1 MSTSS
6 TPNIV
11 TRFAPS
17 PTGPLHVGGVRTMLF
32 SYYYA
37 KQYGGK
43 CILRI
48 EDTDKERSK
57 PEHTEYIHECV
68 KWLGI
73 EFDTTVIQSEHVARH
88 KECIEKLLKDDAAYV
103 SKEKNEQGIEREVVR
118 FRNPGTKVKFTDL
131 IRGDIEVDTTDLK
144 DFVIAR
150 SINDPLFHLAV
161 VIDDADEGVTHIVRG
176 EDHISNTPRQILI
189 QRALGFPQPTYAH
202 LPLILDE
209 DRSKLSKRKH
219 GEKVAALFYRDQGY
233 EPEALCNF
241 LSLLGWNPGT
251 DQEIFSREEL
261 IKLFSFDRVQKAG
274 AIFNIE
280 KLRHIN
286 REYIRAMP
294 ADIRR
299 GKINERLVKKNIKID
314 QFNDAQLATLYAA
327 LDERIHTFADIDAL
341 VDAGGELSFIG
352 EDHYVAPEKER
363 ITWKK
368 STPEMALTHVAGVK
382 KLLEDAPTEAWN
394 SAEAIKETI
403 WPYVEINGKGD
414 VLWPLRMTLT
424 GLQAS
429 PDPFACLALLGRE
442 ESLRRIALQL
452 DK

>member
-1 MSTSS
+1 M
-6 TPNIV
+6 
-11 TRFAPS
+11 
-17 PTGPLHVGGVRTMLF
+17 HVGTVRTLLF
-32 SYYYA
+32 NYYFA
-37 KQYGGK
+37 KQQGGI
-43 CILRI
+43 CRFRI

-57 PEHTEYIHECV
+57 PEYAQYVRDCLRWLNIELDGEEYA
-68 KWLGI
+68 
-73 EFDTTVIQSEHVARH
+73 QSAHAPRH
-88 KECIEKLLKDDAAYV
+88 AQCMQQLIDKDMAYI
-103 SKEKNEQGIEREVVR
+103 SKEKNEQGVEREVVR
-118 FRNPGTKVKFTDL
+118 FRNPGTKVAFTDL
-131 IRGDIEVDTTDLK
+131 IRGDIEFDTTDLK
-144 DFVIAR
+144 DFVIGR
-150 SINDPLFHLAV
+150 TINDPVYHLAV
-161 VIDDADEGVTHIVRG
+161 VVDDADMGVTHVIRG
-176 EDHISNTPRQILI
+176 EDHISNTARQILI
-189 QRALGFPQPTYAH
+189 QRALGFPQPAYAH
-202 LPLILDE
+202 LPLILAE

-219 GEKVAALFYRDQGY
+219 GDLVAALYYRDQGY

-294 ADIRR
+294 ADARR
-299 GKINERLVKKNIKID
+299 NKINERLIKKNMQPD
-314 QFNDAQLATLYAA
+314 QFNDAQLQTLYAA

-352 EDHYVAPEKER
+352 KDHYAAPDKDR

-368 STPEMALTHVAGVK
+368 STPEMALTHLAGVK
-382 KLLEDAPTEAWN
+382 KLLEDAPAEAWN
-394 SAEAIKETI
+394 SPEAIKETV

-429 PDPFACLALLGRE
+429 PDPFACLALLGRI
-442 ESLRRIALQL
+442 ESLRRIQLQL
-452 DK
+452 DQ